1 MYDVAVV
8 GAGPGGSVASK
19 RCAQHGLKTLLLE
32 KRRLP
37 RDKVC
42 SGMIMSLLAQ
52 TLVENEFGQIPEDVL
67 STPSYLSG
75 LVLHLVGNSSRRIEH
90 QMPIA
95 WRKDLDYWMN
105 QKAQEAGVELWEGA
119 SVTGIIEAGDGYGVT
134 LKVGREE
141 QSVKARYV
149 IGADGATS
157 VVRKA
162 LFPGLRI
169 QYVQIIQE
177 CYQGALDLEKEYFH
191 FFYFPEIAVAPSFD
205 AHHKGDLFVVDVT
218 ARKGELK
225 KLNLVH
231 RVKKVLSEDYGFDLK
246 TQPIWI
252 KGCLQ
257 PLMYKELVSG
267 SFSPCKGNV
276 LLVGEAGGLL
286 MPLMAG
292 DGIREAIWSGLLAAN
307 SIIKAEETGE
317 KAERFYLNEIANIL
331 SMLKTIYPWAR
342 KIKEKVNK
350 GGKPLLKALE
360 ELWEKSLN
368 ISFENRSISNASS
381 QYENKPDSY

>member
-1 MYDVAVV
+1 
-8 GAGPGGSVASK
+8 
-19 RCAQHGLKTLLLE
+19 
-32 KRRLP
+32 
-37 RDKVC
+37 
-42 SGMIMSLLAQ
+42 
-52 TLVENEFGQIPEDVL
+52 
-67 STPSYLSG
+67 
-75 LVLHLVGNSSRRIEH
+75 
-90 QMPIA
+90 
-95 WRKDLDYWMN
+95 MN
-105 QKAQEAGVELWEGA
+105 QKAREAGVELWEGA
-119 SVTGIIEAGDGYGVT
+119 SVTGIIEAGDGYVVM
-134 LKVGREE
+134 LKVGKEE
-141 QSVKARYV
+141 KSIKARYV

-162 LFPGLRI
+162 LFPSLRI

-205 AHHKGDLFVVDVT
+205 AHHKGDLFVIDVT

-231 RVKKVLSEDYGFDLK
+231 RVKKVLSEGYGFDLK
-246 TQPIWI
+246 EQPIWA
-252 KGCLQ
+252 KGCIQ

-317 KAERFYLNEIANIL
+317 KAEMFYSNEIADIL

-350 GGKPLLKALE
+350 GGEPLLKALE
-360 ELWEKSLN
+360 ELWTETLN
-368 ISFENRSISNASS
+368 IESKGKLLTFS
-381 QYENKPDSY
+381 

>member
-1 MYDVAVV
+1 MYDVVVV
-8 GAGPGGSVASK
+8 GAGPGGSVAAK

-32 KRRLP
+32 RRRLP

-42 SGMIMSLLAQ
+42 SGMIMSHLAQ
-52 TLVENEFGQIPEDVL
+52 TLIEKEFGQIPDEIL
-67 STPSYLSG
+67 TTPPYLSG
-75 LVLHLVGNSSRRIEH
+75 LVLHLVGMGSRRIEH
-90 QMPIA
+90 KMPIA
-95 WRKDLDYWMN
+95 WRRDLDHWMN
-105 QKAQEAGVELWEGA
+105 HKAQEAGVELWDGT
-119 SVTGIIEAGDGYGVT
+119 SVTGIIEKGDGYVVI
-134 LKVGREE
+134 LKVGKEE

-157 VVRKA
+157 LLRKT

-177 CYQGALDLEKEYFH
+177 CYQGTLDLEREYFH

-205 AHHKGDLFVVDVT
+205 AHHKGDLFIIDVT

-225 KLNLVH
+225 KLNLVYK
-231 RVKKVLSEDYGFDLK
+231 VKKVLSEDYGFYLK
-246 TQPIWI
+246 QQPIWT

-257 PLMYKELVSG
+257 PLLYKELVSG
-267 SFSPCKGNV
+267 SFSPCKGNI

-292 DGIREAIWSGLLAAN
+292 DGIREAIWSGILAAN

-317 KAERFYLNEIANIL
+317 KAERFYLSEIANIL

-342 KIKEKVNK
+342 KIKEKTNK
-350 GGKPLLKALE
+350 GGEPILKTLE
-360 ELWEKSLN
+360 ELWEKTLN
-368 ISFENRSISNASS
+368 ISPENRSISNTSS
-381 QYENKPDSY
+381 QHENTPDSH

>member
-1 MYDVAVV
+1 MYDVVVV
-8 GAGPGGSVASK
+8 GAGPGGSVGSK

-67 STPSYLSG
+67 TTPPYLSG

-105 QKAQEAGVELWEGA
+105 QKAREAGVELWEGA
-119 SVTGIIEAGDGYGVT
+119 SVTGIIEAGDGYVVM
-134 LKVGREE
+134 LKVGKEE

-149 IGADGATS
+149 IGADGAAS

-162 LFPGLRI
+162 LFPSLRI

-177 CYQGALDLEKEYFH
+177 CYQGTLDLEKGYFH

-205 AHHKGDLFVVDVT
+205 AHHKGDLFVIDVT

-231 RVKKVLSEDYGFDLK
+231 RVKKVLSEGYGFDLK
-246 TQPIWI
+246 EQPIWI

-307 SIIKAEETGE
+307 SVIKAEETGE
-317 KAERFYLNEIANIL
+317 KAERFYSNEIADIL

-350 GGKPLLKALE
+350 GGEPLLKALE

-381 QYENKPDSY
+381 QY